1 MSVPVSTKPFGWIF
15 MRCSLWT
22 PREGLD
28 RLVSGSREPSLLSS
42 VLQSLAT
49 NCRNCPYLT
58 LACGWGL
65 VHSKWIESQV
75 YKGQYYSFVHLII
88 FLRMEQQKRNW
99 SVWSTTFLW
108 AGRVYSILSYFS
120 IFFFFWD
127 KSVTIPTTHLSFARR
142 ILPFVENNML
152 PLFILHVFI
161 FKFGSKPLRSII
173 DPQTP
178 TFSVAELSC
187 RCSIVVLSWEVGCHR
202 PGWGPRTERTV
213 SFLQEYMSPYC
224 RYSWC
229 HSSPLSEQV
238 NHILLVLQSC
248 IYKILNILSV
258 VSFTHPETTV
268 ALVWIMFKI

>member
-120 IFFFFWD
+120 IFFFFETKVSPFRQPTCLLLGEYYLLW
-127 KSVTIPTTHLSFARR
+127 KTICYLSSF
-142 ILPFVENNML
+142 FMF
-152 PLFILHVFI
+152 LFSNL
-161 FKFGSKPLRSII
+161 
-173 DPQTP
+173 
-178 TFSVAELSC
+178 A
-187 RCSIVVLSWEVGCHR
+187 
-202 PGWGPRTERTV
+202 V
-213 SFLQEYMSPYC
+213 SLYAP
-224 RYSWC
+224 
-229 HSSPLSEQV
+229 
-238 NHILLVLQSC
+238 
-248 IYKILNILSV
+248 
-258 VSFTHPETTV
+258 
-268 ALVWIMFKI
+268 